1 MIKKSEEHS
10 DEVEVKTK
18 STAVKRCTCYNL
30 FQDKRYGVGLRL
42 HNRKSKGTTNWRCT
56 VCGKSK

>member
-1 MIKKSEEHS
+1 MTEKNDDFFEEKS
-10 DEVEVKTK
+10 KT
-18 STAVKRCTCYNL
+18 TAVKRCTCYNL

-42 HNRKSKGTTNWRCT
+42 HNRKQKSGDAGWRCT